1 MQRGLPFPAM
11 SSFTVLALLLAGGQ
25 VACSMETSPALC
37 GAPGAEAEC
46 REKGSVLLQVASD
59 SLLQKTRVADTS
71 VAAQAH
77 AQLTEKEAAAARSV
91 AHEQLTQY
99 TELKAALAKSKES
112 ADVMRMI
119 DDALDGD
126 HSKKSG
132 ARKVPKKN
140 KKLLKAV
147 KKKVAKLAKNPGFS
161 LLETSSGKV
170 ASHSKAAAVTKN
182 SDDDNND
189 EENNDEE
196 NNDEADAD
204 AGNNDEENEAGN
216 EEDNADESEDE
227 EGEDADEG
235 AEDTEEGDA
244 DNEEE
249 SEEGTANEEEEDNA
263 NEEDGEEEE
272 DNANEEDADEEEDD
286 DDPKGSLSMVSVRE
300 MTKANK
306 VSLDEEGYQE
316 VANAN
321 NNHGMERFITRVAND
336 MDMEILDV
344 GGLQGMVP
352 FYSGLKSSQSF
363 AALRSELRAVSR
375 EEDGWLERRKRHHR
389 HESVLLQT
397 GTAEHS
403 EQQASLSLL
412 GMTATRASR
421 AAHKVPDLAVAL
433 FGSRTLVLM
442 CTGALVTMLFCL
454 DEKKRTSKAVYE
466 DPLNLDPLPPPAKE
480 DPYAEANLA
489 MLRGPKNAPAI

>member
-1 MQRGLPFPAM
+1 M

-59 SLLQKTRVADTS
+59 SLLQKTRVADTR

-91 AHEQLTQY
+91 AHEQLKQY

-189 EENNDEE
+189 EENNDE
-196 NNDEADAD
+196 ADAD
-204 AGNNDEENEAGN
+204 AGNNDEENEASN
-216 EEDNADESEDE
+216 EEDNTDESEDE

-235 AEDTEEGDA
+235 AEDAEEGEA

-249 SEEGTANEEEEDNA
+249 SEEGNANEEEEDNA
-263 NEEDGEEEE
+263 NEEEDSANEEDGEEEE
-272 DNANEEDADEEEDD
+272 VNANEEDAEEEEDD

-300 MTKANK
+300 VTKANK

-321 NNHGMERFITRVAND
+321 NNRGMERFITRVAND
-336 MDMEILDV
+336 MDMEILEV

-375 EEDGWLERRKRHHR
+375 ETDGWLERRKRHHR

-397 GTAEHS
+397 GTAEHG

-433 FGSRTLVLM
+433 FGSRTLVLI

-466 DPLNLDPLPPPAKE
+466 DPLNLDPLPPPAKD